1 MRVSATGIFRHYLE
15 DYIMYQIISTELQV
29 ITIYASTLKEAI
41 SEAHEAGI
49 KIISITELR
58 K

>member
-1 MRVSATGIFRHYLE
+1 MYQSSDDNTKC
-15 DYIMYQIISTELQV
+15 YQIISSEFQV

-41 SEAHEAGI
+41 GEAHETGI

>member
-1 MRVSATGIFRHYLE
+1 
-15 DYIMYQIISTELQV
+15 MYQIISSEYQI

-49 KIISITELR
+49 KIISITEL
-58 K
+58 KDCA

>member
-1 MRVSATGIFRHYLE
+1 
-15 DYIMYQIISTELQV
+15 MYKIISAEFQV
-29 ITIYASTLKEAI
+29 IIIYASTLKEAI
-41 SEAHEAGI
+41 TEAHEAGI

>member
-29 ITIYASTLKEAI
+29 ITIYADSLKEAI